1 MQATRNIRPVTPL
14 TPTFVGLSLWSTG
27 VNSAILFCTVT
38 STHDEMLGQV
48 ERIVQSETLRS
59 SEALRRLLR
68 FLGEKSASGEAD
80 DLKEYTVGVDGLGR
94 PVTYDPRHDAAA
106 RIQVGRLRQKLA
118 EYYRTEG
125 KDDAVIV
132 EVPKGQF
139 KLLCSVRPGVE
150 VQTPADT
157 FWRKATLWVSVC
169 LLAAIVWGVYSTVRF
184 NTAARQV
191 ATAEWS
197 PALQELWRPFVE
209 SDRPVVIMIADPL
222 FVQFKGFGTYR
233 ELVINT
239 WDEVKASPTVA
250 SIRKILKDPEIE
262 RSSRYTGVSE
272 ANAAFLL
279 GRSLATHVPHIS
291 LARSSEFSW
300 SQLANNNVVYV
311 GAERIIE
318 GQLQS
323 LPVRLE
329 FMYDFAGVRN
339 AHPLQGEPA
348 LYADPVATLA
358 NPPSEDGESYALVT
372 RIPGPAGLGEMQAFT
387 SNSAPARMAAVQLAT
402 SPEGAKDMAERLRT
416 SAGQVPRFYQI
427 VLRVK
432 FKGGVPVDTSYVAHR
447 ELRSAM
453 QSR

>member
-1 MQATRNIRPVTPL
+1 
-14 TPTFVGLSLWSTG
+14 
-27 VNSAILFCTVT
+27 
-38 STHDEMLGQV
+38 MLGQV

-139 KLLCSVRPGVE
+139 KLLCSVRPSIE
-150 VQTPADT
+150 VQGTPDA
-157 FWRKATLWVSVC
+157 FWRKATLWVSIC
-169 LLAAIVWGVYSTVRF
+169 LLATIVWGGYSTVRL
-184 NTAARQV
+184 NNAAQQV
-191 ATAEWS
+191 ASAEWS
-197 PALQELWRPFVE
+197 PTLQELWRPFVE
-209 SDRPVVIMIADPL
+209 SNRPVVIMIADPL

-233 ELVINT
+233 ELVLNT
-239 WDEVKASPTVA
+239 WDEVTASPTVA

-339 AHPLQGEPA
+339 AHPQPGEPA

-358 NPPSEDGESYALVT
+358 NPPFEDGESYALVT

-402 SPEGAKDMAERLRT
+402 SPEGAKDMAERLKT
-416 SAGQVPRFYQI
+416 SGGQVPRYYQI

-432 FKGGVPVDTSYVAHR
+432 FKGGVPIDTSYVAHR

>member
-1 MQATRNIRPVTPL
+1 VT
-14 TPTFVGLSLWSTG
+14 
-27 VNSAILFCTVT
+27 
-38 STHDEMLGQV
+38 
-48 ERIVQSETLRS
+48 
-59 SEALRRLLR
+59 
-68 FLGEKSASGEAD
+68 
-80 DLKEYTVGVDGLGR
+80 
-94 PVTYDPRHDAAA
+94 
-106 RIQVGRLRQKLA
+106 
-118 EYYRTEG
+118 
-125 KDDAVIV
+125 
-132 EVPKGQF
+132 
-139 KLLCSVRPGVE
+139 
-150 VQTPADT
+150 
-157 FWRKATLWVSVC
+157 
-169 LLAAIVWGVYSTVRF
+169 
-184 NTAARQV
+184 
-191 ATAEWS
+191 
-197 PALQELWRPFVE
+197 
-209 SDRPVVIMIADPL
+209 
-222 FVQFKGFGTYR
+222 
-233 ELVINT
+233 
-239 WDEVKASPTVA
+239 ASPTVA

-339 AHPLQGEPA
+339 AHPQPGEPA

-358 NPPSEDGESYALVT
+358 NPPFEDGESYALVT

-402 SPEGAKDMAERLRT
+402 SPEGAKDMAERLKT
-416 SAGQVPRFYQI
+416 SGGQVPRYYQI

-432 FKGGVPVDTSYVAHR
+432 FKGGVPIDTSYVAHR

>member
-1 MQATRNIRPVTPL
+1 
-14 TPTFVGLSLWSTG
+14 
-27 VNSAILFCTVT
+27 
-38 STHDEMLGQV
+38 MLGQV

-139 KLLCSVRPGVE
+139 KLLCSVRPSIE
-150 VQTPADT
+150 VQGTPDT
-157 FWRKATLWVSVC
+157 FWRKATLWVSIC
-169 LLAAIVWGVYSTVRF
+169 LLATIVWGGYSTVRL
-184 NTAARQV
+184 NNAAQQV
-191 ATAEWS
+191 ASAEWS
-197 PALQELWRPFVE
+197 PTLQELWRPFVE
-209 SDRPVVIMIADPL
+209 SNRPVVIMIADPL

-233 ELVINT
+233 ELVLNT
-239 WDEVKASPTVA
+239 WDEVTASPTVA

-339 AHPLQGEPA
+339 AHPQPGEPA

-358 NPPSEDGESYALVT
+358 NPPFEDGESYALVT

-402 SPEGAKDMAERLRT
+402 SPEGAKDMAERLKT
-416 SAGQVPRFYQI
+416 SGGQVPRYYQI

-432 FKGGVPVDTSYVAHR
+432 FKGGVPIDTSYVAHR

>member
-1 MQATRNIRPVTPL
+1 M
-14 TPTFVGLSLWSTG
+14 
-27 VNSAILFCTVT
+27 T
-38 STHDEMLGQV
+38 STHEGMLGQV
-48 ERIVQSETLRS
+48 ERIAHSETLRG

-80 DLKEYTVGVDGLGR
+80 DLKEYTVGVDGMGR
-94 PVTYDPRHDAAA
+94 PATYDPRHDAAA

-118 EYYRTEG
+118 DYYRTEG
-125 KDDAVIV
+125 KDDPVII
-132 EVPKGQF
+132 ELPKGQF
-139 KLLCSVRPGVE
+139 KLVCSIRPDVDRA
-150 VQTPADT
+150 PAT
-157 FWRKATLWVSVC
+157 GEAYWRKTTLVVSVC
-169 LLAAIVWGVYSTVRF
+169 LVASVIWGIYSTLRF

-191 ATAEWS
+191 ATTDWS
-197 PALQELWRPFVE
+197 PALEELWRPFVA

-233 ELVINT
+233 ELTMNT
-239 WDEVKASPTVA
+239 WDEVKASPTIVT
-250 SIRKILKDPEIE
+250 IRKALKDPEIE

-272 ANAAFLL
+272 ANASFLL
-279 GRSLATHVPHIS
+279 GRTLATHVPHIS

-323 LPVRLE
+323 LPVQLE

-339 AHPLQGEPA
+339 AHPQPGEPN
-348 LYADPVATLA
+348 LFADPVATLA
-358 NPPSEDGESYALVT
+358 NPPSEDGESYALVS
-372 RIPGPAGLGEMQAFT
+372 RIPGPAGQGEMQAFT
-387 SNSAPARMAAVQLAT
+387 SNSAPARMAVVQLAT
-402 SPEGAKDMAERLRT
+402 SIEGARDMVERLKAQ
-416 SAGQVPRFYQI
+416 SGQVPRYYQI

-432 FKGGVPVDTSYVAHR
+432 FKGGVPTETSYVALR